1 MKWEDRE
8 RSKNVRRGQPANNR
22 RTSNRRGGFGGS
34 SNRGPI
40 FIPTG
45 LGRGRGGIG
54 SIIFMLILV
63 FMFRGLFSGGGNV
76 GYDNGASY
84 NQPSQHSQTTSQ
96 SGTRARLEDFLSVVL
111 KDTEDVWHDVFDS
124 YGADYIEPTMVPF
137 QGSTRSA
144 CGVANS
150 NMGPFYCPID
160 QSIYIDV
167 SFYDDLV
174 NNFGGGGDFAF
185 AYVLAHEVGH
195 HVQNQLGILDRTNK
209 LRRTLPKKE
218 YNKLSVA
225 QELQADYFAGM
236 FAYYVEDKGY
246 LEAGDIEEAMA
257 AASAIGD
264 DRIQEMSGRSVN
276 VDNFTHG
283 SSEQRLDAFMAG
295 YKKHNIEDSMAFF
308 EGLDF

>member
-8 RSKNVRRGQPANNR
+8 RSSNVRRGKPVNNR
-22 RTSNRRGGFGGS
+22 GSFNRRGGFGGS

-40 FIPTG
+40 FIPSG
-45 LGRGRGGIG
+45 LGRGKGGIG
-54 SIIFMLILV
+54 SIIFILILV

-76 GYDNGASY
+76 GYDNGSTY
-84 NQPSQHSQTTSQ
+84 QPQQQSQTSEQTGS
-96 SGTRARLEDFLSVVL
+96 RARLEDFLAVVL
-111 KDTEDVWHDVFDS
+111 KDTEDVWHEVFNSYDS
-124 YGADYIEPTMVPF
+124 DYVEPTMVPF

-150 NMGPFYCPID
+150 NMGPFYCPLD

-167 SFYDDLV
+167 SFYNDLV
-174 NNFGGGGDFAF
+174 NKFGGGGDFAF

-195 HVQNQLGILDRTNK
+195 HVQNQLGILERTNK
-209 LRRTLPKKE
+209 LRRTLPERE

-225 QELQADYFAGM
+225 QELQADYFAGL
-236 FAYYVEDKGY
+236 FAHYVEDKGY
-246 LEAGDIEEAMA
+246 LEAGDIKEAME

-283 SSEQRLDAFMAG
+283 SAEQRLEAFMRG
-295 YKKHNIEDSMAFF
+295 YENYNIEDSMVFF